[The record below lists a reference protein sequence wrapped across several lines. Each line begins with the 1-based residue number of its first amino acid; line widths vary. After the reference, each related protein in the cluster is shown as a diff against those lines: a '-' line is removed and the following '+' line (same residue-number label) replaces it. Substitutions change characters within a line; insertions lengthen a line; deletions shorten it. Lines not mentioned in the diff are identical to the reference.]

1 MSTISV
7 TNVKHESST
16 PNNIVL
22 TSDGDIQIARA
33 LGLGGATYGTSG
45 QVLTSAGSGAVP
57 TWATAT
63 NLTRGTA
70 AATTSGTEV
79 DFTTLP
85 SGIRKITLVL
95 DSVSIN
101 TTDNVFVR
109 LSTGGTFATTGYE
122 SQSMRIQ
129 NASTSA
135 AVTDTTQFVIISND
149 NASRLWTGSFT
160 WHNITGNTWVM
171 SGNCNTDGDARAV
184 VCSGRIALGGT
195 LDGLRMRTAG
205 TYDGG
210 QINIFY
216 EV

>member
-1 MSTISV
+1 M
-7 TNVKHESST
+7 
-16 PNNIVL
+16 
-22 TSDGDIQIARA
+22 A
-33 LGLGGATYGTSG
+33 LRLNGATSGYVELNAPDEAASNTLTLPNGNGTSG
-45 QVLTSAGSGAVP
+45 QYLQTDGSGGLSWQTP
-57 TWATAT
+57 TDTTT

-135 AVTDTTQFVIISND
+135 AVTDTSQFVIISND

-205 TYDGG
+205 TFDNG
-210 QINIFY
+210 QVNIFY

>member
-1 MSTISV
+1 M
-7 TNVKHESST
+7 
-16 PNNIVL
+16 
-22 TSDGDIQIARA
+22 A
-33 LGLGGATYGTSG
+33 LRLNGATSGYVEIDAPATAGSNTLTLPDGNGSSG
-45 QVLTSAGSGAVP
+45 QYLQTDGSGGLSWQ
-57 TWATAT
+57 TATDTTT

-135 AVTDTTQFVIISND
+135 AVTDTTQFVIINND

-195 LDGLRMRTAG
+195 LDGLRMRTTG

-216 EV
+216 EM